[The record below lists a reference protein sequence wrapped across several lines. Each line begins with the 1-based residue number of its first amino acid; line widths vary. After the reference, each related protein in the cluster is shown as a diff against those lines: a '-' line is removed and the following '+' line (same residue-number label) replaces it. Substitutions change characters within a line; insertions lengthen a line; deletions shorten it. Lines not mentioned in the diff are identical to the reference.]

1 MISDLPRRYLGGI
14 VGNGYI
20 IPADPNTDEHQLYV
34 RVMGAADN
42 GDETAQAIL
51 LSLPLTKYES
61 TYTSSKYGVA
71 LHYSRDNTVLQLRH
85 SHYPK
90 SFSGKCLPQLQH
102 HAQQGRFTASRLVA
116 EIARARMLNP
126 EFQLID
132 NGG

>member
-1 MISDLPRRYLGGI
+1 MTSELPRRYLGGI

-20 IPADPNTDEHQLYV
+20 IPVEPELHEDQLYT
-34 RVMGAADN
+34 RVMDAADN

-51 LSLPLTKYES
+51 LSLPLTEYES

-71 LHYSRDNTVLQLRH
+71 LHYSEDSAILRLRH

-90 SFSGKCLPQLQH
+90 SFSGKCLPQLQR
-102 HAQQGRFTASRLVA
+102 HAQQGRFTATRLVA
-116 EIARARMLNP
+116 AIARARMLNP